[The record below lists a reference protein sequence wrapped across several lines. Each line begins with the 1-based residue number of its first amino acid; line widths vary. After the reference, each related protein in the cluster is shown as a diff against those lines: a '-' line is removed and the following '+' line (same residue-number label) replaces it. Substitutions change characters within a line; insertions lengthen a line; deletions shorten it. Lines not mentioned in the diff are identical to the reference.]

1 MPSQAG
7 EGQAQIRAT
16 VTAKSCRGQVRK
28 HYIWYGLT
36 PDRARLN
43 TQCSICLQIGWGSE
57 EGGEKRESHTSLTQ
71 VKGKDNAAEASCQS
85 QWRNVWGG
93 HSCPLLWPTG
103 TCPGSSTLPNF
114 HPSLVRPGRVPFDFA
129 PPGSRV
135 PTQLP
140 IIAGP
145 ASRRTGRS
153 IRFHDRNSEYGIFRS
168 GRADC
173 RRAVRSPSSPTESL
187 IHPGSR

>member
-1 MPSQAG
+1 MSAAQAG
-7 EGQAQIRAT
+7 FGEAQIKAT
-16 VTAKSCRGQVRK
+16 VTAKSCPGQVRK

-43 TQCSICLQIGWGSE
+43 TQCSICLQIGRE
-57 EGGEKRESHTSLTQ
+57 VTKEGEKRESQTSLTQ
-71 VKGKDNAAEASCQS
+71 VKGKDNAAEACRS

-114 HPSLVRPGRVPFDFA
+114 HPSLVRPGRVPSTSLPA
-129 PPGSRV
+129 GSAV
-135 PTQLP
+135 PTQLLP

-145 ASRRTGRS
+145 ASR
-153 IRFHDRNSEYGIFRS
+153 
-168 GRADC
+168 
-173 RRAVRSPSSPTESL
+173 
-187 IHPGSR
+187 